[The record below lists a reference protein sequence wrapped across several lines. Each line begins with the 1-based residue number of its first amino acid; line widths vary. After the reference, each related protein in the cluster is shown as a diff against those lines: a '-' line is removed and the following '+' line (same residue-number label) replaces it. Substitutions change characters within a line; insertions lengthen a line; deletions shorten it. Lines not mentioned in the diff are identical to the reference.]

1 MAGKRLELS
10 DTGIAVADNVER
22 LIRSTGLNHTQLS
35 ARLALIGR
43 DIPPLAVGR
52 IIKKERRVD
61 ADDLVALAIALGVTP
76 ITLLMPATGADD
88 EDAQVTLTGV
98 GKPISAV
105 SAWNWLSGQAPE
117 WFSGSVTQYVS
128 LAWPR
133 WLQDKFGPVLHQVAC
148 LPRGATD
155 GS

>member
-35 ARLALIGR
+35 ARLASIGR

-52 IIKKERRVD
+52 ITKKERRVD

-117 WFSGSVTQYVS
+117 WFSGSITQYVS

-133 WLQDKFGPVLHQVAC
+133 WLQDKFGHWTWKPNGDDQ
-148 LPRGATD
+148 
-155 GS
+155 